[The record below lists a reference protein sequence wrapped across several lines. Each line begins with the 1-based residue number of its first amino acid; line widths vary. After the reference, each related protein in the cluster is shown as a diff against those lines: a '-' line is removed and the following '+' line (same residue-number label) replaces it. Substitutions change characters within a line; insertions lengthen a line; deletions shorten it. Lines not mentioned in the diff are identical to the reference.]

1 MEKERSMAAK
11 KEETQQ
17 ACASCKHQRK
27 KCKREIC
34 PLAPFFPAERTRE
47 FEAVQ
52 KVFGVSNAQKMIQ
65 AVDTREEQFIVA
77 ESLIW
82 EAICRLRDPKHGCS
96 ADYKRLQAE
105 KNKLQL
111 LVHSLEKQNQELL
124 RLQIS
129 KNMQCFHNNVPQQN
143 QSLMKITYDNF
154 NYIESGLI
162 GTSNN
167 DLINR
172 IDFGSLAHSSIQH
185 NEDYSFTDQLYTP
198 MKTNVELM
206 NQFNEAK
213 IDSSGHVEPN
223 AINMDNIM
231 SSLCGTS
238 WQEAP

>member
-1 MEKERSMAAK
+1 MAAK

-82 EAICRLRDPKHGCS
+82 EATCRLRDPKHGCS

-185 NEDYSFTDQLYTP
+185 NEDYSFTGKSRFKFFSALVLFLFFFSFSPFTIDVFYFLPFFYFFFRSTLHSS
-198 MKTNVELM
+198 E
-206 NQFNEAK
+206 NQ
-213 IDSSGHVEPN
+213 
-223 AINMDNIM
+223 
-231 SSLCGTS
+231 CGVDES
-238 WQEAP
+238 VQ